1 MENYNIRGMRK
12 NNITDIRYWLA
23 EAIVRIFNIG
33 ADNDKIFKTK
43 FYIYNIESFNGPKII
58 TISKPNKKRMVDVD
72 K

>member
-43 FYIYNIESFNGPKII
+43 FYRLFNETKNILY
-58 TISKPNKKRMVDVD
+58 
-72 K
+72 